1 MRGFIKRITLGK
13 FDIYKIP
20 LKTLAIGNHV
30 FDYVL
35 DTEYFKKIDGPE
47 VQKGK
52 VTAKVLVKNTGSAYE
67 LNFEL
72 EGVIQVPCDRCL
84 DDMDLPI
91 SHKSRL
97 IAKLGAAYAEEGDD
111 IIIIPEVEGEI
122 NIAWFLY
129 EFIALSIPIK
139 HIHAPGKCNRLMSSK
154 LKKHLTK
161 GPDDEDEEE
170 IEVEFEDSEPMVN
183 FEESDS
189 SQTDPRWDELKK
201 IIDNN

>member
-1 MRGFIKRITLGK
+1 MRGLIKAYTLGK

-20 LKTLAIGNHV
+20 LKTLAIGNHT

-35 DTEYFKKIDGPE
+35 DTEYFKKIDGQE

-52 VTAKVLVKNTGSAYE
+52 VMAKVLVNNTGISFE
-67 LNFEL
+67 LNFQL
-72 EGVIQVPCDRCL
+72 EGIVQIPCDRCL

-91 SHKSRL
+91 NQKGRL
-97 IAKLGAAYAEEGDD
+97 IAKFGEVYAEEGDD
-111 IIIIPEVEGEI
+111 IIIIPESEGEI

-139 HIHAPGKCNRLMSSK
+139 HIHAPGKCNKLMSSK

-161 GPDDEDEEE
+161 GPDDEDED
-170 IEVEFEDSEPMVN
+170 IDVEFEDSEPLVD
-183 FEESDS
+183 FEELDS
-189 SQTDPRWDELKK
+189 QETDPRWDELKK

>member
-1 MRGFIKRITLGK
+1 MRGFIKRFTLGK

-20 LKTLAIGNHV
+20 LKTLTIGNHI

-35 DTEYFKKIDGPE
+35 DTEYFKKIDGQE

-52 VTAKVLVKNTGSAYE
+52 VTAKVLVKNTGTDYE
-67 LNFEL
+67 LNFQL
-72 EGVIQVPCDRCL
+72 EGIVQVPCDRCL
-84 DDMDLPI
+84 DDMDLPM

-97 IAKLGAAYAEEGDD
+97 IVRLGDAYAEEGDD
-111 IIIIPEVEGEI
+111 IIIIPEMEGEI

-154 LKKHLTK
+154 LKKHITK

-170 IEVEFEDSEPMVN
+170 IEVEFEDSEPVVD

-189 SQTDPRWDELKK
+189 QQTDPRWDELKK

>member
-1 MRGFIKRITLGK
+1 MGK
-13 FDIYKIP
+13 FDSYKIP
-20 LKTLAIGNHV
+20 LKTLSVGNHI
-30 FDYVL
+30 FDYTL
-35 DTEYFKKIDGPE
+35 DTEYFKKIDGQE

-52 VTAKVLVKNTGSAYE
+52 VLAKVLVENTGSDYK

-72 EGVIQVPCDRCL
+72 EGLVQVPCDRCL
-84 DDMDLPI
+84 DDMDLPVN
-91 SHKSRL
+91 HKSRL
-97 IAKLGAAYAEEGDD
+97 IARFGEAYADEGDD
-111 IIIIPEVEGEI
+111 VIIIPEMEGEI

-161 GPDDEDEEE
+161 GPDDEEE
-170 IEVEFEDSEPMVN
+170 IEVEFEKSESLVD

-189 SQTDPRWDELKK
+189 QETDPRWDELKK

>member
-1 MRGFIKRITLGK
+1 MQRLIKAFTLGK

-20 LKTLAIGNHV
+20 LNTLAIGNHT

-35 DTEYFKKIDGPE
+35 DTEYFKKIDGQE

-52 VTAKVLVKNTGSAYE
+52 VMAKVLVINTGLDFE
-67 LNFEL
+67 LNFQL
-72 EGVIQVPCDRCL
+72 EGIVQVPCDRCL

-91 SHKSRL
+91 NYKSRL
-97 IAKLGAAYAEEGDD
+97 ITKFGEVYAEEGDD
-111 IIIIPEVEGEI
+111 IIIIPKSEGEI

-139 HIHAPGKCNRLMSSK
+139 HIHAPGKCNKFMSLK

-161 GPDDEDEEE
+161 GPDDEDED
-170 IEVEFEDSEPMVN
+170 IGVEFEDSEPLVD
-183 FEESDS
+183 FEETDS
-189 SQTDPRWDELKK
+189 QQTDPRWDELKK